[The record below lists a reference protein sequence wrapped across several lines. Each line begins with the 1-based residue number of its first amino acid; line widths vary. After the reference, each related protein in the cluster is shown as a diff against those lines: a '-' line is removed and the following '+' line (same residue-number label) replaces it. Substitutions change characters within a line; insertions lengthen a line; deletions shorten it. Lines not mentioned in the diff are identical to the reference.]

1 MIIYYSGIPIS
12 RTSRGKA
19 NWFKK
24 SGVREIEGCIK
35 FRLIGQVLFDYE
47 YVFKFQQNTFFFNV
61 DLDLYLQTKH
71 IEKAKNKNGT

>member
-19 NWFKK
+19 NWLEK

-35 FRLIGQVLFDYE
+35 FCLIGQVLFDYE

>member
-19 NWFKK
+19 NWFEK